1 MAPRQSF
8 IKRNRET
15 AAFFLAGVC
24 RLLCLPCSTGRH
36 LSSVRWHCGGQNQ
49 AYSQPVVYLD
59 RESRAVLTI
68 LSSLEAFDLQTANIF
83 EVFAD
88 IREERETVLKGRC
101 TDHEIEIRAAL
112 TLGA

>member
-1 MAPRQSF
+1 
-8 IKRNRET
+8 
-15 AAFFLAGVC
+15 
-24 RLLCLPCSTGRH
+24 
-36 LSSVRWHCGGQNQ
+36 
-49 AYSQPVVYLD
+49 
-59 RESRAVLTI
+59 VLTI

-88 IREERETVLKGRC
+88 IREERETVLKGLC